1 MAKILIWNRYP
12 DWELLAEKLAHEGH
26 TIVWADKPEWI
37 RQGIATSRP
46 ALVVFNSRKNGPI
59 RWDVLE
65 EMKRQEP
72 HLPVLVIL
80 DPAHPPKD
88 NRLSLADAWV
98 TRDSPY
104 EEFQQKIDELLP
116 ECLSMKAH

>member
-1 MAKILIWNRYP
+1 
-12 DWELLAEKLAHEGH
+12 LLCK
-26 TIVWADKPEWI
+26 ADTPEWI
-37 RQGIATSRP
+37 RERIAASRP
-46 ALVVFNSRKNGPI
+46 ALLVLNSRKNGRI

-65 EMKRQEP
+65 EPKRKEP

-80 DPAHPPKD
+80 DPAHPLKD

-104 EEFQQKIDELLP
+104 EEFQQKIGEILP
-116 ECLSMKAH
+116 

>member
-12 DWELLAEKLAHEGH
+12 DWELLAEKLAYEGH

-37 RQGIATSRP
+37 RERIATSRP
-46 ALVVFNSRKNGPI
+46 ALVVLNSRKNGTI

-65 EMKRQEP
+65 EIKRKEP

-80 DPAHPPKD
+80 DPTHPLQD

-104 EEFQQKIDELLP
+104 EEFQQKIGELLP
-116 ECLSMKAH
+116 ECLGMKTH

>member
-12 DWELLAEKLAHEGH
+12 DWELLAEKLAYEGH
-26 TIVWADKPEWI
+26 TIVWADKRE
-37 RQGIATSRP
+37 RIATSRP
-46 ALVVFNSRKNGPI
+46 VLLILNSRKNGPI

-80 DPAHPPKD
+80 DPTHPLQD
-88 NRLSLADAWV
+88 NRLSLADEWV

-104 EEFQQKIDELLP
+104 EEFQQKIGDLLP
-116 ECLSMKAH
+116 ECLGMETH